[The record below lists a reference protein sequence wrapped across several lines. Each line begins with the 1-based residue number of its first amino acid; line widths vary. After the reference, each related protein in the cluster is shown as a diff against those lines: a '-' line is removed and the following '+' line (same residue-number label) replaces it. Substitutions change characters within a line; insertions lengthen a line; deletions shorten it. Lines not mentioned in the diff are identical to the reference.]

1 MSKYILSELFS
12 NLKDLIPDLVVDLKY
27 ATSDNFVGAPIEG
40 YAENM
45 AWLTPPAAQALL
57 SVQRDLQTAG
67 LGLKVFDA
75 YRPQRAVNHFLR
87 WAQGATD
94 PKLAAEYYP
103 GLKAEELFTQG
114 YLLARSSHS
123 RGSTVDLTLVSLD
136 QSTELD
142 MGSQFDFFGT
152 RSWIDSTD
160 VSPQARA
167 NRLLLREVMER
178 HGFVPFHHEWWH
190 FTLADEPYPDTY
202 FDIPIA

>member
-1 MSKYILSELFS
+1 MSKYILSELFI
-12 NLKDLIPDLVVDLKY
+12 NLQDLIPDLVVDLKY

-40 YAENM
+40 YAANM
-45 AWLTPPAAQALL
+45 AWLTPPAAQALH
-57 SVQRDLQTAG
+57 SVQRDLKSAG

-75 YRPQRAVNHFLR
+75 YRPQRAVNQFLR
-87 WAQGATD
+87 WAQGTTA

-152 RSWIDSTD
+152 RSWIDSTE

>member
-1 MSKYILSELFS
+1 VSKYILSELFVDIKS
-12 NLKDLIPDLVVDLKY
+12 LIPGLVVDLKY
-27 ATSDNFVGAPIEG
+27 ASADNFVGEPIEG
-40 YAENM
+40 YSANQ
-45 AWLTPPAAQALL
+45 AWLTAPAAQALQA
-57 SVQRDLQTAG
+57 VQHELNSAG

-87 WAQGATD
+87 WTQGATD
-94 PKLAAEYYP
+94 PVLAAQYYP

-123 RGSTVDLTLVSLD
+123 RGSTVDLTLISLD
-136 QSTELD
+136 RSEELD
-142 MGSQFDFFGT
+142 MGTRFDFFGT

-160 VSPQARA
+160 VSAQASA

-190 FTLADEPYPDTY
+190 FTLADEPYPNTY